1 MLAPRIHVISDS
13 AHHSEIIAKS
23 IFEIDPTVQVV
34 KHRNNMD
41 FLGFKDEEPLWE
53 IVVTD
58 LIQISMPHRT
68 TGQFVP
74 VIHVNSSNSFGNNST
89 YPLHNCCVSLENVK
103 SRLAETIASSNS
115 FLRLR
120 SGISKLDA
128 LDARERTVILLVAEG
143 APNKAIARRL
153 NVSVKTIEHCR
164 RKAYLK
170 LDVKSSAE
178 VASLVTFGKFFS
190 IYEKG
195 NAAPYLERVSLQN

>member
-1 MLAPRIHVISDS
+1 MLSPRIHIISESTDVTES
-13 AHHSEIIAKS
+13 VGKS
-23 IFEIDPTVQVV
+23 IFEIDSMVQIV

-41 FLGFKDEEPLWE
+41 FLSFHDEEPLWE

-58 LIQISMPHRT
+58 LIQISMPNRT

-74 VIHVNSSNSFGNNST
+74 VIHINNNMPSENLSS
-89 YPLHNCCVSLENVK
+89 YPWHSSCVSLGNIK
-103 SRLAETIASSNS
+103 QRLAETIASSRS
-115 FLRLR
+115 FLKLR
-120 SGISKLDA
+120 SGITKLDT

-190 IYEKG
+190 MYEKG
-195 NAAPYLERVSLQN
+195 NSAPYLERVTLQA